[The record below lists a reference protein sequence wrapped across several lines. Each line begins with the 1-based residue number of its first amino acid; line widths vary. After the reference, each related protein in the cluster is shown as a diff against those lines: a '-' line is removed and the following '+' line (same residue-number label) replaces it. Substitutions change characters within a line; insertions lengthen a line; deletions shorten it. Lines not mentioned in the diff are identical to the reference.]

1 MHVHP
6 RLLAVAT
13 AVPPY
18 LLDQD
23 DVMERV
29 KLLSGGSQNVDRL
42 LPVFA
47 NAGISR
53 RFSCVPVEWYY
64 DAHGWAERNW
74 IYIDSAVDLLEAAT
88 RQLLDHTGRNKG
100 DIDSI
105 VVVSTTGIATPSLD
119 ALLIERMGLRPTVR
133 RLPIFGL
140 GCAGGVLGLA
150 RAASQA
156 AAAPGETVLFL
167 VVELCALSFRRDD
180 RSASNIVA
188 TALFGDGAAGA
199 LLSTDGAGPAI
210 VAAGEHT
217 WPGSLDVM
225 GWDIA
230 DDGLSAIF
238 SREIPQ
244 LVAAQLHDVASE
256 FLSRHRLALGD
267 IDRFV
272 CHPGGAKVVA
282 ALEGAFGL
290 APGSLIDAW
299 GVLRDYGNMSAT
311 TVMFVLERMLAKAR
325 ATGERWDR
333 ALMNALGPGFT
344 AGFLV
349 LDNR

>member
-1 MHVHP
+1 MAPVP

-18 LLDQD
+18 ALDQD
-23 DVMERV
+23 DVIERV
-29 KLLSGGSQNVDRL
+29 KLLFGRAPDLDRL
-42 LPVFA
+42 LPVFV
-47 NAGISR
+47 NTGIER
-53 RFSCVPVEWYY
+53 RYSCVPLEWY
-64 DAHGWAERNW
+64 DRAHGWPERNR
-74 IYIDSAVDLLEAAT
+74 IYLASALDLLEAAT
-88 RQLLDHTGRNKG
+88 NRVLSLTGRHKG

-119 ALLIERMGLRPTVR
+119 ALLIERMGLRRTVQ

-156 AAAPGETVLFL
+156 AVAPGKTMLFL

-180 RSASNIVA
+180 WSKSNIVA
-188 TALFGDGAAGA
+188 TALFGDGAAAA
-199 LLSTDGAGPAI
+199 LLSTDGEGPAL

-225 GWDIA
+225 GWEVA
-230 DDGLSAIF
+230 DDGLRAIF
-238 SREIPQ
+238 SRDIPKLVTTQ
-244 LVAAQLHDVASE
+244 LRDAASE
-256 FLSRHRLALGD
+256 FLSRRGLAIRD

-272 CHPGGAKVVA
+272 CHPGGSKVIA
-282 ALEGAFGL
+282 ALEHAFGL
-290 APGSLIDAW
+290 GQGALVEARA
-299 GVLRDYGNMSAT
+299 VLRDYGNMSAA
-311 TVMFVLERMLAKAR
+311 TVMFVLERMLAKAC
-325 ATGERWDR
+325 ATGARWER

-349 LDNR
+349 IDNR